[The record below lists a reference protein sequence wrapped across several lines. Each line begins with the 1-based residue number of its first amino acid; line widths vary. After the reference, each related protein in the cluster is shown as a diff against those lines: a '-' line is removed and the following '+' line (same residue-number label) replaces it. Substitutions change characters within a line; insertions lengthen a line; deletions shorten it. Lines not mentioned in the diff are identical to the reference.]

1 MFCPNC
7 GEKLE
12 SPNQRFCSRC
22 GSELQFTPNPEVFE
36 GYNATQ
42 TPVVETPSPT
52 PVPAAPVYE
61 TKPIKTGGPG
71 SYSKK
76 VFAFAFLSLV
86 LAGIGFSLDMIS
98 FLRFVIPIYVFPRLP
113 GGPIVLI
120 AAMIVHFIG
129 VIFGVV
135 AKANSTKARK
145 FEMENTL
152 ERVGKVFGIL
162 GIIVNMIPLVVINIA
177 LVIINV
183 PFSPPPGPIYP

>member
-7 GEKLE
+7 GEKLD

-22 GSELQFTPNPEVFE
+22 GSELQSTPFFD
-36 GYNATQ
+36 
-42 TPVVETPSPT
+42 TPQE
-52 PVPAAPVYE
+52 PVNQVQVSTVQSVPVYE

-113 GGPIVLI
+113 SGPIVLI
-120 AAMIVHFIG
+120 AAMIIHFIG

-145 FEMENTL
+145 YEMENTL
-152 ERVGKVFGIL
+152 ERVGKIFGIL
-162 GIIVNMIPLVVINIA
+162 GIIVNMIPLVVINIG

-183 PFSPPPGPIYP
+183 PFSPPPGPMYP